1 MKKSSIQQNN
11 LLLKIQATVEDF
23 IAFIDSLFY
32 EGYAEQLAA
41 QYPEEFNRQLN
52 QFLDEHFKN
61 S

>member
-1 MKKSSIQQNN
+1 MQTTI
-11 LLLKIQATVEDF
+11 EYF

-52 QFLDEHFKN
+52 QYLDEHFKN

>member
-1 MKKSSIQQNN
+1 MQTTI
-11 LLLKIQATVEDF
+11 EDF

-52 QFLDEHFKN
+52 QYLDEHFKN

>member
-1 MKKSSIQQNN
+1 MKKSITQQNIV
-11 LLLKIQATVEDF
+11 LLKMQTTIEYF

-32 EGYAEQLAA
+32 EGYAEQLSA

-52 QFLDEHFKN
+52 QYLDEHFKN

>member
-1 MKKSSIQQNN
+1 MKKSISPQNN
-11 LLLKIQATVEDF
+11 LLLKMQTTVEDF
-23 IAFIDSLFY
+23 IAFIDSIFY

-52 QFLDEHFKN
+52 QYLDEYFKN